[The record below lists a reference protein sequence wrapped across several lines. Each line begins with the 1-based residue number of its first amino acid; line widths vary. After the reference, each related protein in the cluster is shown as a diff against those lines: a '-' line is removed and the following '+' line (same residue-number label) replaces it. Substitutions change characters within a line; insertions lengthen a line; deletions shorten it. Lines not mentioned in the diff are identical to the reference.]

1 MTDPISYS
9 TSTARLGLP
18 LLFAG
23 QAQKETTVNEALA
36 LLDICVAGSVH
47 GVLNDPPTAPV
58 VGQAWIVGA
67 SPTGPFANHQNA
79 IAAWTEGGWRFVQ
92 PVIGMR
98 CYDLQNGAY
107 RLFDGGWTL
116 AIAPA
121 SPQGGAVVDVEA
133 RAAIAALIEMLTV
146 AGTISA
152 N

>member
-9 TSTARLGLP
+9 TTTSRLGLP

-36 LLDICVAGSVH
+36 LLDLCVAGSVQ

-58 VGQAWIVGA
+58 IGQAWIVGA
-67 SPTGPFANHQNA
+67 NPTGPFANHANA
-79 IAAWTEGGWRFVQ
+79 IAGWTEGGWRFVQ

-98 CYDLQNGAY
+98 CYDLQNSSY
-107 RLFDGGWTL
+107 RLFDGSWTL
-116 AIAPA
+116 ATAPA
-121 SPQGGAVVDVEA
+121 SPQGGAVVDAEA

-146 AGTISA
+146 TGTISA